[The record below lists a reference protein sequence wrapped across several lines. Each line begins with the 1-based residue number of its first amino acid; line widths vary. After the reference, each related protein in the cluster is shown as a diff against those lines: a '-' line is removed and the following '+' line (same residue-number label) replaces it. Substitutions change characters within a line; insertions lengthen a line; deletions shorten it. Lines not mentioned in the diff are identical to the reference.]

1 MEGRYGP
8 KNPDACWECEDNFP
22 ELYKCWECE
31 EYFMEIAPVV
41 FVDPVQYICMAC
53 WEGMN
58 ANRLADLYDDNDD
71 LLLDDVALPEKDDL

>member
-1 MEGRYGP
+1 MDERYGP
-8 KNPDACWECEDNFP
+8 KDPDACWECEDNFP

-31 EYFMEIAPVV
+31 EYFLEMAPIE
-41 FVDPVQYICMAC
+41 FETKDELICEPC

-58 ANRLADLYDDNDD
+58 ANKLSDLYDDNDD

>member
-1 MEGRYGP
+1 
-8 KNPDACWECEDNFP
+8 
-22 ELYKCWECE
+22 
-31 EYFMEIAPVV
+31 MEIAPVV

-58 ANRLADLYDDNDD
+58 ANKLSDLYDDNDD